1 MPLYRRNGTLLNPD
15 ASFEGKDGVQHLTGW
30 IKTASAEELTEEG
43 IEVLTEQP
51 RPEDRFYYVTDN
63 GDGTY
68 TAASRDLTLT
78 IAAARAT
85 RIALCW
91 SVMTSKMQDASFSV
105 STSAGMFNFGMDDT
119 SRDNMDKALMGVALA
134 ITPNPR
140 PWTPKGQ
147 SAPVMLTHDDLKEI
161 GRQMGAKYDSFVQAY
176 LMKKAAIKQATGADD
191 RATLAMIESYDVVSG
206 WPT

>member
-1 MPLYRRNGTLLNPD
+1 MIYRRDGKVMNPD
-15 ASFEGKDGVQHLTGW
+15 AGFEGRDGVQHMPGW
-30 IKTASAEELTEEG
+30 LRTASPQELVDEG
-43 IEVLTEQP
+43 IEILAEQP
-51 RPEDRFYYVTDN
+51 RPDDRFFIVTDN

-68 TAASRDLTLT
+68 GAIPRDLAPV
-78 IAAARAT
+78 IAAARES

-91 SVMTSKMQDASFSV
+91 SAMTSKMQEASFSV
-105 STSAGMFNFGMDDT
+105 STSAGQLTFGLDDT

-147 SAPVMLTHDDLKEI
+147 TSPVLLTHDDLKEI

-176 LMKKAAIKQATGADD
+176 LLKKAAIKQAAGATD
-191 RATLAMIESYDVVSG
+191 RETLSLIESFDVTTG